1 MEPKPPRGVG
11 RLEREGE
18 RRVAGTRAQ
27 HDVPDTAPGEFVD
40 DSSGLGSGRIHDVQ
54 RSCVSDAVRM
64 EAVRTVI
71 EPGDSGPGRFYR
83 LLTATIVPRPIA
95 WVSTLSADGVA
106 NLAPYSFFTVA
117 STKPPVVQFTSVGRK
132 DSLRNI
138 EETGEFVVNIATVGL
153 MEKVNASSAA
163 FDHEVDEFAE
173 VGLGTEPSAR
183 VRPPRV
189 AQSPAAIECALR
201 QVVEVGDS
209 FVVMG
214 DVLAVALAPEV
225 LAEDGAPAFDV
236 LGPVSRLGRTEWGLT
251 PDVRV
256 LERPSP

>member
-1 MEPKPPRGVG
+1 EVWP
-11 RLEREGE
+11 
-18 RRVAGTRAQ
+18 GT
-27 HDVPDTAPGEFVD
+27 G
-40 DSSGLGSGRIHDVQ
+40 
-54 RSCVSDAVRM
+54 AVRM
-64 EAVRTVI
+64 EAVRTVFDPA
-71 EPGDSGPGRFYR
+71 ESGPGRFYR

-256 LERPSP
+256 LERPRPCRTGPALRAACRTSSPRRGSWCAPGCWTSTGSARISCGSRSVVTTWRP